1 MTDWAKE
8 ALGFLFIIV
17 CVIAFMF
24 FFPILYDRFGKA
36 AALILSLG
44 FFYLCFWIWSWA
56 VGLSQRSE

>member
-1 MTDWAKE
+1 
-8 ALGFLFIIV
+8 
-17 CVIAFMF
+17 MF